1 MISSRQRSV
10 ALLVAGCFFMENL
23 DGTIVVTAAPR
34 IAADLNVSAASVGL
48 VITAY
53 LITLAVLIPL
63 SGWLAGRFGNRAV
76 FFAAIAVF
84 TLASVLCAA
93 SPNLNVLVGA
103 RVLQGIGGAM
113 MVPVGRLTVLAGT
126 PKVDLLK
133 LMSYIV
139 WPGLVAPVI
148 APLAGGLI
156 TTYANWRWIFLI
168 NVPLGAVALVA
179 AVRLLPASPRGDVAP
194 LDWKGV
200 GLTCAGL
207 GGLTYTAH
215 LVSTSTSS
223 WTAIVVLGVLSALV
237 LAGTARYLLHAPSPV
252 VDLRTLRIRSLRRSL
267 SGLCPFWLTVGA
279 VPFLLPLLFED
290 VFGWGAVKAG
300 AVVLTV
306 FVGNI
311 GIKPATT
318 FLLNRYGFR
327 RNLICA
333 SAAVAASVAVAGLF
347 TATTPILTVLAVT
360 VLSGAARSLGLT
372 SYNALSF
379 SEVPEDQMR
388 HANSLAATVQ
398 QLFAGLGVAAA
409 TVALRV
415 GAPIGSAVFGSRA
428 PATPYTIAFLL
439 LALVALLA
447 TAQAFRLPRDI
458 GDAARQPHRPPTT
471 DRTLS
476 RPAPSSLDASVQ
488 RRGNLPR

>member
-1 MISSRQRSV
+1 MIGARQRNV

-34 IAADLNVSAASVGL
+34 IAADLNVTAASVGL

-63 SGWLAGRFGNRAV
+63 SGWLAARFGNRRV

-103 RVLQGIGGAM
+103 RVLQGVGGAM

-126 PKVDLLK
+126 PKADLLR

-139 WPGLVAPVI
+139 WPGLIAPVI

-156 TTYANWRWIFLI
+156 TTYASWRWIFLI

-179 AVRLLPASPRGDVAP
+179 AVRLLPASPRGDVPP

-200 GLTCAGL
+200 GLTCTGL

-215 LVSTSTSS
+215 LLSISTSS
-223 WTAIVVLGVLSALV
+223 WTPIVVLGTLSALV
-237 LAGTARYLLHAPSPV
+237 LAGTVRYLLHAPSPV
-252 VDLRTLRIRSLRRSL
+252 VDLRTLRIRSLRLSL

-290 VFGWGAVKAG
+290 LFGWSAVKAG
-300 AVVLTV
+300 AVVLAV

-333 SAAVAASVAVAGLF
+333 SVAVAATVAVAGLF
-347 TATTPILTVLAVT
+347 TATTPILIILTVT

-415 GAPIGSAVFGSRA
+415 GAPIGSAVFGRHT

-458 GDAARQPHRPPTT
+458 GDAARRPSRPPPAAN
-471 DRTLS
+471 RRPPLS
-476 RPAPSSLDASVQ
+476 SPDASAQ
-488 RRGNLPR
+488 RPGNLPR